1 MMNPDY
7 LHFIGKIEEFTRKY
21 YLNQLI
27 KGFIYSVFLLSM
39 LFIFINGIEYLAYFS
54 KVVRLI
60 LFYAYLLVFLFVLVK
75 LIIIPALNLIRFR
88 KAMPHE
94 SAARMIGKHFPEV
107 NDKLLNTLQ
116 LRQLFETGQTTSIS
130 LLEAGISKKIKELSP
145 VPFSG
150 AVNLKGNLR
159 FLRYAIVPLLLIL
172 IALWLFPSFLTE
184 PTRRIIAYNETF
196 SKPLPYHIQ
205 ILNDKLS
212 VVQHENYS
220 LEVISVG
227 KEVPA
232 EIRIVINDFGYLMQ
246 QSEKNRFS
254 FEFKNVQQDIP
265 FRIESGPYVSDVYYL
280 KVLPKPVLTSFSAL
294 LNFPAY
300 LGRSSETL
308 RDVSIMSVPAGTSIS
323 WQFFTRNADSLLLST
338 NNETWSLVNQN
349 GLFNHTM
356 SVLFDMVL
364 LVKPVNNF
372 VKESDPFQII
382 IEAIPDHYPDIA
394 VSVVSEAREGRERF
408 FTGLIQ
414 DDYGFTKLEFVYQI
428 DNTTLNESSPFFHF
442 EVPVNKQRS
451 RQEFYYMFSSDSINL
466 QAGDRLNYYFEVWD
480 NDRIHGPKS
489 RKSSMFFYDVLSD
502 KALDSLIIKQEKEKE
517 EAISNLLNN
526 SREVKKEVDDF
537 LLKMMQKKELDW
549 NDKNQL
555 KSIIEKQDR
564 IENELKSLLE
574 QNKDLQQMTKES
586 KKTEERILE
595 KQKKLDE
602 MLNEVLND
610 ELKALL
616 EELKKLMDEVNK
628 EKIREMLNE
637 LKMNNENLE
646 RMLDRN
652 LSLLKQLQFE
662 KDMQQLADQLSKLA
676 EELRKEVDKE
686 LNSGNDQ
693 SESLNRLDSIRKE
706 FDHFSESLDSLR
718 SRNEKL
724 DKPFEIE
731 NTDEQELD
739 IKNDLNK
746 AKSSQEKGAA
756 QKAKESKSSASGKMS
771 KLSMELKEMLQQEG
785 EKRKAEDA
793 GTLRILL
800 ENILRASHSQEMLLH
815 RLSVIKRDDPAYTEI
830 IREQS
835 QMRESFGIIEDSLI
849 ALGKRQPEIES
860 FVYDEMDRIKTRM
873 NSALE
878 NMKERRS
885 SNSLSDQQFAMMS
898 LNNLSLML
906 AEALRKMQE
915 SMGMPNPMQG
925 ENDNSEGQSGSESLS
940 GMKEIQEGLGKQLK
954 ESIEKMKAKGQEG
967 GEGSQSEEI
976 ARMAAQQEA
985 LRNQMQSL
993 MEQFKQ
999 DGLNGEGLNEI
1010 MREMEKLEEELVNKR
1025 LNGSLIKRNEELVVR
1040 LLKAENAEREREMK
1054 EERESKA
1061 PKDQLLSNPA
1071 GILEYKEM
1079 LKRQEDDLKLLPFEV
1094 KPYYRKRIADYL
1106 LQTNELRK
1114 E

>member
-7 LHFIGKIEEFTRKY
+7 LHFISRIEEFTRKY

-27 KGFIYSVFLLSM
+27 KGLIYSIFLLSM
-39 LFIFINGIEYLAYFS
+39 LFIFMNGIEYLAYFP
-54 KVVRLI
+54 KIVRLF
-60 LFYAYLLVFLFVLVK
+60 LFYAFLLVFFFVLIK

-88 KAMPHE
+88 KAMPLE
-94 SAARMIGKHFPEV
+94 NAARIIGKHFPEV

-116 LRQLFETGQTTSIS
+116 LHQLFETGQVTSLS
-130 LLEAGISKKIKELSP
+130 LLEAGINKKINELSP

-159 FLRYAIVPLLLIL
+159 FLRFAIVPLLLII

-196 SKPLPYHIQ
+196 SKPLPYQIQ
-205 ILNDKLS
+205 ILNDRLS
-212 VVQHENYS
+212 VIQHENFT
-220 LEVISVG
+220 LEVTSVG
-227 KEVPA
+227 KEFPA
-232 EIRIVINDFGYLMQ
+232 EIRIVINGFGYLMQ
-246 QSEKNRFS
+246 KSDKNLFT

-265 FRIESGPYVSDVYYL
+265 FKIESGPYSSDINYL
-280 KVLPKPVLTSFSAL
+280 KVLPKPVLTSFTAL
-294 LNFPAY
+294 LSYPAY
-300 LGRSSETL
+300 IGRSNETL
-308 RDVSIMSVPAGTSIS
+308 RDVSILSVPAGTSIA
-323 WQFFTRNADSLLLST
+323 WQFFTRNTDSLLLST
-338 NNETWSLVNQN
+338 GDDSLSLFHQD
-349 GLFNHTM
+349 GLFRYQMTA
-356 SVLFDMVL
+356 LTDMVL
-364 LVKPVNNF
+364 YVKPVNNF

-382 IEAIPDHYPDIA
+382 IEAIPDQYPDLA

-428 DNTTLNESSPFFHF
+428 DNAELNETSPFFHF
-442 EVPVNKQRS
+442 DVPVNKQRS
-451 RQEFYYMFSSDSINL
+451 RQEFYYLFSSDSINL
-466 QAGDRLNYYFEVWD
+466 QPGDRLNYYFEVWD

-489 RKSSMFFYDVLSD
+489 RKSQLFYYDVLSD
-502 KALDSLIIKQEKEKE
+502 MALDSMIMKQEKEKE
-517 EAISNLLNN
+517 ESISNLLNDAK
-526 SREVKKEVDDF
+526 EVKKDVDDF
-537 LLKMMQKKELDW
+537 LLKMMQKKEMDW

-564 IENELKSLLE
+564 IENELKSLME
-574 QNKDLQQMTKES
+574 QSKDLQQMTKES
-586 KKTEERILE
+586 KKTEERILD

-610 ELKALL
+610 ELKELL
-616 EELKKLMDEVNK
+616 EELRKLMDELDK

-637 LKMNNENLE
+637 LKMNNETLE

-662 KDMQQLADQLSKLA
+662 KDMQQLADQLNKLA
-676 EELRKEVDKE
+676 EELLKEVDKE
-686 LNSGNDQ
+686 LNSREDQ
-693 SESLNRLDSIRKE
+693 SESMTKLDSISKE
-706 FDHFSESLDSLR
+706 FDQFSETLDSLR

-724 DKPFEIE
+724 DKPFDIE
-731 NTDEQELD
+731 DTDEQELD
-739 IKNDLNK
+739 IKNDLNS
-746 AKSSQEKGAA
+746 AKSSQEKGSS
-756 QKAKESKSSASGKMS
+756 QKAKQSKSSASGKMS
-771 KLSMELKEMLQQEG
+771 KLSMELKKMMQQEG

-793 GTLRILL
+793 ATLRILL
-800 ENILRASHSQEMLLH
+800 ENILRASHSQESLLH
-815 RLSVIKRDDPAYTEI
+815 HLSVIKRDDPAYSEI

-860 FVYDEMDRIKTRM
+860 FVYDEMDKVKSKM

-906 AEALRKMQE
+906 SEALRKMQE

-925 ENDNSEGQSGSESLS
+925 ENDNSDGQNGSESLS
-940 GMKEIQEGLGKQLK
+940 NMKEVQEGLGKQLK
-954 ESIEKMKAKGQEG
+954 ESIKKMESKGQEG

-999 DGLNGEGLNEI
+999 NGLNGDGLNEI
-1010 MREMEKLEEELVNKR
+1010 MQEMEKIEEDLVNKR
-1025 LNGSLIKRNEELVVR
+1025 LDGGLIKRNEDLVVR
-1040 LLKAENAEREREMK
+1040 LLKAEKAEREREMK
-1054 EERESKA
+1054 EERESKT
-1061 PKDQLLSNPA
+1061 PKDQLLSNPG

-1079 LKRQEDDLKLLPFEV
+1079 IKRQEDALKLLPIEV
-1094 KPYYRKRIADYL
+1094 KPYYRKRIAEYL